1 MRGHDVI
8 SAWPMTAAGDRDSEA
23 SRLKI
28 LMDGGEFQ
36 GRCIAGFKVSINLF
50 FAYAEHRQNSEH
62 NGFTINIQLVGP
74 CRKHLNTYLKILCI
88 SFFTKTQFP

>member
-1 MRGHDVI
+1 MRGHDII

-36 GRCIAGFKVSINLF
+36 GRRIAGFKVSINLF
-50 FAYAEHRQNSEH
+50 LPMQSIGKIVNTMGSLSTSSWLVLAE
-62 NGFTINIQLVGP
+62 NI
-74 CRKHLNTYLKILCI
+74 
-88 SFFTKTQFP
+88 